1 MPESFLIK
9 CQTEGL
15 QPCLKRDF
23 DADFFPVNVEQARRN
38 GKNSGGRGLEVYQ
51 KMLGKLVS

>member
-15 QPCLKRDF
+15 QPYLKRDF
-23 DADFFPVNVEQARRN
+23 DADFFPVNVEQSRRN
-38 GKNSGGRGLEVYQ
+38 GKNSGGWARSLSKNVGQ
-51 KMLGKLVS
+51 IS